1 MIILIVNETH
11 EINFQNVVEVD
22 SDVITT
28 YYLKSPTKLSE
39 KKLNVVDNMV
49 LPFNYACLDIRWF
62 IGIT

>member
-1 MIILIVNETH
+1 MIILIFNDTH
-11 EINFQNVVEVD
+11 GVNFQKFVEVD

-39 KKLNVVDNMV
+39 KELNVFDDMV
-49 LPFNYACLDIRWF
+49 LPFNYACLGIRWF